1 MPSKTILCIGSP
13 ENLHIQEVQKH
24 AKELDKEA
32 KMVIF
37 NLERESDVIIEITT
51 DGNEP
56 SNNCTF
62 IINGERM
69 LAKEIT
75 SVWFYPRP
83 LGPPEREDVQGRIGR
98 GFAEK
103 EWQSVFHSLV
113 PFLSH
118 ARWLNPLGPLQIS
131 KPDQLKLAQEVG
143 LTVPKTTITNH
154 AAAIEKLFD
163 DGRVIFKALSPPF
176 TSTND
181 MVFTREITR
190 EFPSYFQASIAQC
203 PAIYQELVERK
214 SDLRITVVGREVF
227 VVRIASQTLEE
238 EKDRLDW
245 RRKQDKYDIFSQAEI
260 SDQLKDRLLEFHKRA
275 GLVYGAY
282 DFLECETDTIFLEC
296 NAAGAWLWLERAVGI
311 QVSEQIARYLLG
323 MEETA

>member
-1 MPSKTILCIGSP
+1 MKRKSEVREPFGHFFDVCKSPTEKYRNGS
-13 ENLHIQEVQKH
+13 NSSL
-24 AKELDKEA
+24 
-32 KMVIF
+32 
-37 NLERESDVIIEITT
+37 
-51 DGNEP
+51 
-56 SNNCTF
+56 F
-62 IINGERM
+62 I
-69 LAKEIT
+69 K
-75 SVWFYPRP
+75 
-83 LGPPEREDVQGRIGR
+83 GRIGR

-176 TSTND
+176 TSAND

-245 RRKQDKYDIFSQAEI
+245 RRKQDKYDIFSQAEVSLCVEIVNGI
-260 SDQLKDRLLEFHKRA
+260 SLQFCHNP
-275 GLVYGAY
+275 
-282 DFLECETDTIFLEC
+282 T
-296 NAAGAWLWLERAVGI
+296 
-311 QVSEQIARYLLG
+311 QVQEPR
-323 MEETA
+323 